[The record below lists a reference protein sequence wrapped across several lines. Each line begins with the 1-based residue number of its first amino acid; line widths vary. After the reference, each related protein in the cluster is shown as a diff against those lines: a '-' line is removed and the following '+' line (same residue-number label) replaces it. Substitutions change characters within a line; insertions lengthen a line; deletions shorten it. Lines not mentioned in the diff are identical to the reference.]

1 MPPSHRGGE
10 HLQKG
15 FKMEFKINKEIR
27 DYKEQFF
34 LGFNERQTVFTVV
47 IVIVALTLHFI
58 LKDKMSSDTRSWVIP
73 TAGVPLFLIG
83 FKPFKGMYL
92 EKFIAAWFKQ
102 CFLMPK
108 QLTFGN
114 DDYIQDILKE
124 EIHERKS
131 KN

>member
-1 MPPSHRGGE
+1 
-10 HLQKG
+10 
-15 FKMEFKINKEIR
+15 MEFKINKEIR

-34 LGFNERQTVFTVV
+34 LGFNARQTAFTVV

-58 LKDKMSSDTRSWVIP
+58 LRNKMSSDTRSWVIP
-73 TAGVPLFLIG
+73 TAVVPLFLIG
-83 FKPFKGMYL
+83 FKSFKGMYL

-108 QLTFGN
+108 QLTLGN
-114 DDYIQDILKE
+114 DDYIQEILKE

>member
-1 MPPSHRGGE
+1 
-10 HLQKG
+10 
-15 FKMEFKINKEIR
+15 MEFKINKEIR

-34 LGFNERQTVFTVV
+34 LGFNARQTAFTVV
-47 IVIVALTLHFI
+47 IVIVALILHFI
-58 LKDKMSSDTRSWVIP
+58 LKDKMSSNTRSWVIP
-73 TAGVPLFLIG
+73 TAVVPLFLIG

-108 QLTFGN
+108 QLTLGN
-114 DDYIQDILKE
+114 DDYVQDILKE

>member
-10 HLQKG
+10 LKG
-15 FKMEFKINKEIR
+15 DKRMEFKINKEIR

-34 LGFNERQTVFTVV
+34 LGFNARQTAFTVV

-58 LKDKMSSDTRSWVIP
+58 LRNKMSSDTRSWVIP
-73 TAGVPLFLIG
+73 TAVVPLFLIG
-83 FKPFKGMYL
+83 FKSFKGMYL

-108 QLTFGN
+108 QLTLGN
-114 DDYIQDILKE
+114 DDYIQEILKE